1 MQKDNE
7 SDKIEI
13 RKGSRFIIN
22 EKENIYGR
30 IQNKGSAEVVNRRKG
45 VKHSR
50 VGERNCTESAP
61 ELESR
66 IPIKRSDTIKAEL
79 NEKEA
84 ENDRLYKKVGQLT
97 TENDWLKKNYEQVS
111 RLKKE

>member
-1 MQKDNE
+1 MKKRTFTAE
-7 SDKIEI
+7 FKT
-13 RKGSRFIIN
+13 KVVLKLLTG
-22 EKENIYGR
+22 EKELNILASENEIAPNQLR
-30 IQNKGSAEVVNRRKG
+30 NWKAEFLANA
-45 VKHSR
+45 
-50 VGERNCTESAP
+50 TAAFDD
-61 ELESR
+61 
-66 IPIKRSDTIKAEL
+66 KRSDTIKAEL

>member
-1 MQKDNE
+1 MKKRTFTAE
-7 SDKIEI
+7 FKT
-13 RKGSRFIIN
+13 KVVLKLLTG
-22 EKENIYGR
+22 EKELNILASENEIAPNQLR
-30 IQNKGSAEVVNRRKG
+30 NWKAEFLTNA
-45 VKHSR
+45 
-50 VGERNCTESAP
+50 TAAFDD
-61 ELESR
+61 
-66 IPIKRSDTIKAEL
+66 KRSDTIKAEL